1 MTLLIKNKDI
11 QMESNVLTACKGKV
25 LVSDLDTGE
34 QKLKSGIV
42 LRDDD
47 GTVRGVHS
55 RWAKVYS
62 VGEDVTELK
71 PGDWILVAHGRW
83 SRTITIDEVS
93 LNLVDYP
100 KGVLAAADER
110 PDFLGQGY

>member
-1 MTLLIKNKDI
+1 
-11 QMESNVLTACKGKV
+11 MESKVLTACKGKV
-25 LVSDLDTGE
+25 LVTHLDTGE

-62 VGEDVTELK
+62 VGEDITELK
-71 PGDWILVAHGRW
+71 EGDWILIAHGRW
-83 SRTITIDEVS
+83 SRTITINDVS

-100 KGVLAAADER
+100 KGVLAAGDER
-110 PDFLGQGY
+110 PEFLGLGY